1 MSRYIATRAI
11 RGANAI
17 VSEAEA
23 MLGRAVKEKGPET
36 GVGFPTPPTTCRR
49 YA

>member
-17 VSEAEA
+17 VQEAEV
-23 MLGRAVKEKGPET
+23 MLQKAIKEKGPET
-36 GVGFPTPPTTCRR
+36 GPFVVK
-49 YA
+49 YY